1 MDPKEELREAVRDDL
16 TKKGFDCPQCG
27 ADEFDVE
34 VWGVG
39 DGIRGEEARAAAV
52 CGSCGAR
59 LNVPVDS
66 DLTEGVL

>member
-1 MDPKEELREAVRDDL
+1 MGKKDELRQAVLGDL
-16 TKKGFDCPQCG
+16 TNRDFGCPQCG
-27 ADEFDVE
+27 SEEFEVE

-52 CGSCGAR
+52 CDSCSAR

-66 DLTEGVL
+66 EIVGDIL